1 MQEFIKRKR
10 QTVLNPSK
18 TKSKDLVGSKK
29 ISLVSPSW
37 IFLIESIKYKKKN
50 FDILKAKMSLNF

>member
-10 QTVLNPSK
+10 QTVLSPSK

-37 IFLIESIKYKKKN
+37 IFLIESIKYKKEY